1 MKKCK
6 QILMNNKL
14 ILIIAAAVLF
24 CASCLD
30 ENKFDSEVVATDDV
44 IITNEIE
51 TTIKAIG
58 VIYKEVESISTKID
72 NGQAIGV
79 DINADGSGWSYVF
92 DSELLSGKVIVAYLQ
107 LTNDDNKVKNVDCS
121 RLKIHYYE
129 NTWLRLFGA
138 FTIENK
144 IPTQTS
150 IKNTI
155 KTIDFGYTNDS
166 GMLPEVTIN
175 SDYVIEYDFS
185 QRNDYPK
192 LIYSGTSDGHSLL
205 LGDYKKSIIKNLE
218 MNTNTLNIVDGKIK
232 ITVNKLGENF
242 PIEAEY
248 SATGRIIKYKG
259 NEQSTY
265 YSN

>member
-1 MKKCK
+1 MKKSK

-14 ILIIAAAVLF
+14 ILMILVAVLF
-24 CASCLD
+24 CVSCVD
-30 ENKFDSEVVATDDV
+30 ENKFDVVATDDI

-79 DINADGSGWSYVF
+79 NINEDGSGWFYVF
-92 DSELLSGKVIVAYLQ
+92 DSELLSGKIIVAYSQ
-107 LTNDDNKVKNVDCS
+107 SINDNSKMKNVDCS
-121 RLKIHYYE
+121 KLKIRYYE

-138 FTIENK
+138 FTIENR
-144 IPTQTS
+144 IIEETN

-155 KTIDFGYTNDS
+155 KTIDFGYTNDA

-175 SDYVIEYDFS
+175 SDYIIEYNFS
-185 QRNDYPK
+185 QKNDYPK

-205 LGDYKKSIIKNLE
+205 LGDYKKTVTKNLE
-218 MNTNTLNIVDGKIK
+218 INTNTFNIVDGKIK

-248 SATGRIIKYKG
+248 TPTGRTIKYKG